1 MRALALY
8 SRLGDHGLVWLAI
21 ALAGRRLSGH
31 PRWTHLLRS
40 VLAAYGVNQLIKVIV
55 RRPRP
60 RDKVIQVATELS
72 YPSAHAATSLA
83 AARVV
88 PQLYPAAVLMAG
100 SRIALRV
107 HHPSDVVAGAV
118 LGTAVAELAAP

>member
-1 MRALALY
+1 MFRA
-8 SRLGDHGLVWLAI
+8 
-21 ALAGRRLSGH
+21 
-31 PRWTHLLRS
+31 
-40 VLAAYGVNQLIKVIV
+40 VLAAYGTNQLIKVIV

-60 RDKVIQVATELS
+60 QDKVIETATELS

-83 AARVV
+83 AARAV

-107 HHPSDVVAGAV
+107 HHTSDVLAGAA
-118 LGTAVAELAAP
+118 LGAAVAELAAP